1 MIYTLDTNI
10 LVHAIR
16 ESNLFLKLNENL
28 KLTNS
33 INKNIISAVTIGEL
47 YSLAVCNRWGS
58 KKKEKIEI
66 LLKEFNV
73 VPIADRRFF
82 HEAYADI
89 DAYSQSNHP
98 TMTLSGSARKMSKND
113 LWIAATACVFES
125 TLLTTDGDF
134 DHLHNTFFRVEYIDS
149 ASY

>member
-1 MIYTLDTNI
+1 MIFVLDTNI
-10 LVHAIR
+10 LVHTLR
-16 ESNLFLKLNENL
+16 
-28 KLTNS
+28 NS
-33 INKNIISAVTIGEL
+33 PIFQQLDKQFDPYGSQNIAIISAVTIGEL
-47 YSLAVCNRWGS
+47 YSFAKRNRWGIT
-58 KKKEKIEI
+58 KMYKVQEI
-66 LLKEFNV
+66 LTKV
-73 VPIADRRFF
+73 RAIAV
-82 HEAYADI
+82 EGEWLMESYADI